1 MRAFR
6 DFVTEYGAA
15 IVREWQAIRADKAV
29 ALVVG
34 VASLLYAVA
43 YPIPY
48 LRQLA
53 RDIPVVIV
61 DQDGSVM
68 SRLLARMVNA
78 TEQVEVARVVGS
90 FAEAE
95 ALVREGKM
103 RGAVVIPAEFERSV
117 QRGDRAVIGVY
128 GDASY
133 FMVYS
138 QIATGVSQ
146 AVGTLSAGVELRRL
160 QAGGLNDVA
169 ARRAR
174 DPLPV
179 SVRPLYNPSGG
190 YGNTNVPVVLVL
202 VLQQTMLIGIATL
215 AGTRRERRG
224 SAVNAEE
231 PVGEYA
237 LPVLLGR
244 ASAYVG
250 IYLVHAV
257 AAYAIAYG
265 IYDLP
270 HYPGTLPRLL
280 VFLLPFLFAAAFLGL
295 TISRLFLSRES
306 ALQALI
312 FTSVPAIFISGFSFP
327 AEAMPA
333 WLRALAQLLPST
345 HGIAGALRVVQM
357 GASLTEVRGPWL
369 TLWVLSA
376 VYLALASFALR
387 RRVVVDEAFT
397 DAGATPA
404 IAR

>member
-1 MRAFR
+1 MIRAFR
-6 DFVTEYGAA
+6 AFMSEYGAA
-15 IVREWQAIRADKAV
+15 IAREWRAIRDDKAV
-29 ALVVG
+29 SLVVG

-53 RDIPVVIV
+53 RDIPIVIV
-61 DQDGSVM
+61 DEDGSAM

-78 TEQVEVARVVGS
+78 TEQVGVDRVVGS
-90 FAEAE
+90 FVEAE
-95 ALVREGKM
+95 ALVRDGKM

-138 QIATGVSQ
+138 QIAAGVSQ

-160 QAGGLNDVA
+160 QAAGLNEVA

-215 AGTRRERRG
+215 AGTRREQRG
-224 SAVNAEE
+224 AASGSED
-231 PVGEYA
+231 A
-237 LPVLLGR
+237 LEDHDLPLLLGR

-250 IYLVHAV
+250 IYLVHAA

-270 HYPGTLPRLL
+270 HQPGSLPRLL

-312 FTSVPAIFISGFSFP
+312 FTSLPAIFISGFSFP

-369 TLWVLSA
+369 TLWGLSA
-376 VYLALASFALR
+376 VYLGLASLALR
-387 RRVVVDEAFT
+387 GR
-397 DAGATPA
+397 AGSSLLVNEYSA
-404 IAR
+404 